1 MPNAQFSAHPATAAG
16 GADGGGVLGASAAAG
31 LLVCRGGVQAAGPIA
46 CGAWRGSMA
55 GDGFCG
61 DTHNVTGASVVTLS
75 VPSHMAGVV
84 VLPAAHRR
92 LETLGGCKTATL

>member
-1 MPNAQFSAHPATAAG
+1 
-16 GADGGGVLGASAAAG
+16 
-31 LLVCRGGVQAAGPIA
+31 
-46 CGAWRGSMA
+46 MA